1 MVLLYRFL
9 GRLGQVKT
17 ERRDYG
23 VMENLVLITFI
34 SAGVSALISYA
45 AIRLHLEILEI
56 KISNLL
62 EEQDKDF
69 KNQLDEVNKIVYE
82 VLKNKK

>member
-1 MVLLYRFL
+1 MI
-9 GRLGQVKT
+9 
-17 ERRDYG
+17 
-23 VMENLVLITFI
+23 ENLILTIFI
-34 SAGVSALISYA
+34 SASVSGLISYA

-69 KNQLDEVNKIVYE
+69 KNQLKEVNKIVFE
-82 VLKNKK
+82 VLKNKR

>member
-1 MVLLYRFL
+1 
-9 GRLGQVKT
+9 
-17 ERRDYG
+17 
-23 VMENLVLITFI
+23 MENLVLITFI

-45 AIRLHLEILEI
+45 AIRFHLEILEI

-69 KNQLDEVNKIVYE
+69 KNQLDEVNKIVSE

>member
-1 MVLLYRFL
+1 
-9 GRLGQVKT
+9 
-17 ERRDYG
+17 
-23 VMENLVLITFI
+23 MENLVLITFI

-45 AIRLHLEILEI
+45 AIRLYLEILEI

-69 KNQLDEVNKIVYE
+69 KNQLDEVNKIVSE
-82 VLKNKK
+82 VLKNK

>member
-1 MVLLYRFL
+1 
-9 GRLGQVKT
+9 
-17 ERRDYG
+17 
-23 VMENLVLITFI
+23 MENLVLITFI

>member
-1 MVLLYRFL
+1 
-9 GRLGQVKT
+9 
-17 ERRDYG
+17 
-23 VMENLVLITFI
+23 MENLVLITFI

-82 VLKNKK
+82 VLKNKKWLQANFTEFYTKGTYFY